1 MAQTTNSRI
10 SIQVFRVFGILS
22 VLLLIQESHAFDFK
36 VGGSIGWT
44 APKDPNAATYNLW
57 AEKNRFQTGDTLLF
71 AYAVGHDTVLH
82 VTKNDYTNC
91 NTDTPLEKFTD
102 GHTVFKFNQ
111 SGPHYF
117 ISGIADNCH
126 KNEKLVVIVMADR
139 SKNNGTVTTPS
150 PSPTPDSDKVSPP
163 SPAPAGEESPSPPS
177 PGADMNPIPAP
188 SQESS
193 PPKKNSAS
201 SMVTGVVGIIVA
213 VVFGLSLLL

>member
-1 MAQTTNSRI
+1 MAQTTNSRLI
-10 SIQVFRVFGILS
+10 SRVFVILS
-22 VLLLIQESHAFDFK
+22 ALLLIQESHAFDFK

-44 APKDPNAATYNLW
+44 APKDPNGATYNLW

-71 AYAVGHDTVLH
+71 VYATGHDSVLH
-82 VTKNDYTNC
+82 VTKDDYANC
-91 NTDTPLEKFTD
+91 NTDSPLEKFTD

-117 ISGIADNCH
+117 ISGVVDNCH

-150 PSPTPDSDKVSPP
+150 PSPTPDSDKVSSPP
-163 SPAPAGEESPSPPS
+163 SPAPAGESPPS
-177 PGADMNPIPAP
+177 PGVEMNPTPAP

-193 PPKKNSAS
+193 HPKKNDAS
-201 SMVTGVVGIIVA
+201 SMVSGVVGTIVA
-213 VVFGLSLLL
+213 GFFGSSLLL